1 MIGYSSLDP
10 SWAVTTLSTP
20 FLLYR
25 VSEFLTVLF
34 CPKQPQHSLLHV
46 CSGQLGLGQSVVL
59 LASHSRPARQG
70 PAEPVAASPDWQGD
84 VATAQHL
91 CRVNGPGATEP
102 GHLVSPRNSGGG
114 GVGSAG
120 CRPVV
125 NDGGV
130 ARLYEKPS
138 QRARL
143 DSKPSEN

>member
-1 MIGYSSLDP
+1 ML
-10 SWAVTTLSTP
+10 
-20 FLLYR
+20 
-25 VSEFLTVLF
+25 
-34 CPKQPQHSLLHV
+34 
-46 CSGQLGLGQSVVL
+46 
-59 LASHSRPARQG
+59 
-70 PAEPVAASPDWQGD
+70 ASPDWQGD
-84 VATAQHL
+84 AATAQHL

-114 GVGSAG
+114 GVGSAD

-143 DSKPSEN
+143 GSKPSEN

>member
-1 MIGYSSLDP
+1 M
-10 SWAVTTLSTP
+10 
-20 FLLYR
+20 
-25 VSEFLTVLF
+25 SEFLTVLF

-46 CSGQLGLGQSVVL
+46 CSGRLGQGQSVVL

-102 GHLVSPRNSGGG
+102 GHLASPRNSGGG

-125 NDGGV
+125 YEGE
-130 ARLYEKPS
+130 ATRLYEKTS

-143 DSKPSEN
+143 DSKPSKNL